1 MDRCAPRA
9 SPRATRLKIL
19 HTSDWHAGRIW
30 KGVDRLDELA
40 AVLEHVLAFVERE
53 RVDLVLHSGDV
64 FDTPTPAPEAER
76 LVFGFFR
83 RLGRLGVPSVVIAG
97 NHDSP
102 TRFEAWGTLAE
113 LAEVRALARPRP
125 AHSGG
130 LIEIDTRAGQR
141 ARVAAVPFAAP
152 RVFISALQLTE
163 EQGLAHQRYA
173 DGLRAMIANV
183 CAPFAADSVNLL
195 MLHTHLEGALF
206 SGSERRVH
214 LGDEWAG
221 TTQALPASAH
231 YVALGHIHKPQHLA
245 AAPAP
250 THYAGS
256 PLQLDFGEAG
266 EQKGFVVVDAEPRLP
281 ARVTRVPYEG
291 GRPLQ
296 RVRHALPELEREAAR
311 LRDAGWLHVTVPIVV
326 ADPDLGAQVRRLLPN
341 AVRITPE
348 LPEAPAAPS
357 PALATPGLA
366 PAELYGAYH
375 QREHGRAPERELL
388 AAFEALRSQA
398 EDAS

>member
-1 MDRCAPRA
+1 M
-9 SPRATRLKIL
+9 KIV

-30 KGVDRLDELA
+30 KGVDRLGELE
-40 AVLEHVLAFVERE
+40 AVLEHLLGFVERE

-64 FDTPTPAPEAER
+64 FDTPTPPAEAER
-76 LVFGFFR
+76 LVFRFFR
-83 RLGRLGVPSVVIAG
+83 RLGRLRVPSVVIAG
-97 NHDSP
+97 NHDGA

-125 AHSGG
+125 AASGG
-130 LIEIDTRAGQR
+130 LIEIDTASGQR

-152 RVFISALQLTE
+152 RVFTTALQLTE
-163 EQGLAHQRYA
+163 EEGQAHQRYA

-221 TTQALPASAH
+221 TTQALPAAAH
-231 YVALGHIHKPQHLA
+231 YVALGHIHKPQRLES
-245 AAPAP
+245 APAP
-250 THYAGS
+250 AHYAGS

-266 EQKGFVVVDAEPRLP
+266 EQKSFVLVEAEPRLP

-291 GRPLQ
+291 GKPLL
-296 RVRHALPELEREAAR
+296 RVRHALPELEREAAA
-311 LRDAGWLHVTVPIVV
+311 LRAAGWLHVTVPIVV
-326 ADPDLGAQVRRLLPN
+326 ADPDLAAHVRRLLPN

-348 LPEAPAAPS
+348 LPEAPAAAVAVS
-357 PALATPGLA
+357 AQGGQS

-375 QREHGRAPERELL
+375 QRQHGRAPEPELL
-388 AAFEALRSQA
+388 AAFEALRTQA
-398 EDAS
+398 EGAP

>member
-1 MDRCAPRA
+1 
-9 SPRATRLKIL
+9 LKIV

-40 AVLEHVLAFVERE
+40 AVLEHLLGFVERE
-53 RVDLVLHSGDV
+53 RVELLLHSGDI
-64 FDTPTPAPEAER
+64 FDTPTPPAEAER

-83 RLGRLGVPSVVIAG
+83 RLSRLAVPSVVIAG

-102 TRFEAWGTLAE
+102 TRFEAWGALAE
-113 LAEVRALARPRP
+113 LAQVRVLARPRP
-125 AHSGG
+125 AQSGG
-130 LIEIDTRAGQR
+130 LIEIDARGGQR

-152 RVFISALQLTE
+152 RVFTSALQLTE
-163 EQGLAHQRYA
+163 AEGQAHQRYA

-221 TTQALPASAH
+221 TTQALPAAAH
-231 YVALGHIHKPQHLA
+231 YVALGHIHKPQQLLA
-245 AAPAP
+245 SPAPAY
-250 THYAGS
+250 YAGS

-266 EQKGFVVVDAEPRLP
+266 EQKGFVVIDAAPRLP

-291 GRPLQ
+291 GRPLL
-296 RVRHALPELEREAAR
+296 RVRHTLPELEREAAR
-311 LRDAGWLHVTVPIVV
+311 LRAAGWLHVSVPIVV
-326 ADPDLGAQVRRLLPN
+326 PDPDLAAHVRRLLPN
-341 AVRITPE
+341 AVRISPE
-348 LPEAPAAPS
+348 LPEATASAAP
-357 PALATPGLA
+357 ATARPGLA
-366 PAELYGAYH
+366 PAELYSAYH
-375 QREHGRAPERELL
+375 EREHRRRPEPELL
-388 AAFEALRSQA
+388 AAFEALRSEA
-398 EDAS
+398 EDAP